1 MLLIFHLR
9 MVAYQTGRAEESLG
23 LKGVGMARTRLVTPV
38 VINSIYARSG
48 MLDGLKAE
56 KNERKKKKKTKKKRQ
71 KNKRKGDDFTICDE
85 YFMFHKSSLGLFHW
99 LKSQM
104 FSGHQKLN
112 VCWKEGRDRPR
123 MMEDSSD

>member
-1 MLLIFHLR
+1 

-56 KNERKKKKKTKKKRQ
+56 KNERKKKKNKKK
-71 KNKRKGDDFTICDE
+71 T
-85 YFMFHKSSLGLFHW
+85 S
-99 LKSQM
+99 
-104 FSGHQKLN
+104 
-112 VCWKEGRDRPR
+112 
-123 MMEDSSD
+123 

>member
-56 KNERKKKKKTKKKRQ
+56 KNERKKKKNKKKRHN
-71 KNKRKGDDFTICDE
+71 NKRKGDDFTICDE

-112 VCWKEGRDRPR
+112 VC
-123 MMEDSSD
+123 

>member
-1 MLLIFHLR
+1 
-9 MVAYQTGRAEESLG
+9 
-23 LKGVGMARTRLVTPV
+23 MARTRLVTPV

-48 MLDGLKAE
+48 MLDGLKAA
-56 KNERKKKKKTKKKRQ
+56 KNERKKKPCHN
-71 KNKRKGDDFTICDE
+71 NKRKGDDFTICDE

-112 VCWKEGRDRPR
+112 VC
-123 MMEDSSD
+123 